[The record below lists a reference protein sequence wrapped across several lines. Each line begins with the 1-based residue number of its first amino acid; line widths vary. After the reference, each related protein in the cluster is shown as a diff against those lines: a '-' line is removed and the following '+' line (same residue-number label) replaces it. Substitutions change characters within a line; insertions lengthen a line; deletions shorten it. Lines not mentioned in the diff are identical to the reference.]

1 MRFSVLASGSTGN
14 ALYIETDEVRLL
26 VDAGLSGRQLEQL
39 LAEHRI
45 GLNQLDA
52 ILISH
57 EHIDHVKGVGVL
69 ARRYQLPVYANSGTW
84 RAMPAQVGE
93 IPEGQCRVFETGRW
107 FRIGDLE
114 IESFPTSHDAAE
126 PVGFCFYHGEAKL
139 GLATDLGYVS
149 RKVMEKVRDSH
160 ILILEANHDVEML
173 RMSRYPWEVKRRIL
187 SDTGHLSNESAGDA
201 LLEILKMGSAIRQVF
216 LAHLSQENNLQELAH
231 LTVEHC
237 LRREQIEVG
246 KELTLAATFPDRPTP
261 LKPVSGS

>member
-1 MRFSVLASGSTGN
+1 MRFSMLASGSTGN
-14 ALYIETDEVRLL
+14 ALYIETNEARLL

-39 LAEHRI
+39 LAEHRV
-45 GLNQLDA
+45 GPDQLDA

-69 ARRYQLPVYANSGTW
+69 ARRYQLPVYANRSTW
-84 RAMPAQVGE
+84 EAIPAQVGE
-93 IPEGQCRVFETGRW
+93 IPEAQCRIFETGKY

-126 PVGFCFYHGEAKL
+126 PVGFCFYHGEMKL
-139 GLATDLGYVS
+139 GLATDLGYMS
-149 RKVMEKVRDSH
+149 RKVMEKLRDSH

-201 LLEILKMGSAIRQVF
+201 LLEILKMGSTIREVF

-237 LRREQIEVG
+237 LRQEQIEVG
-246 KELTLAATFPDRPTP
+246 KELRLAHTFPDRPTP
-261 LKPVSGS
+261 LQDVTG